1 MDSDNEEILPSI
13 NSDPVNLINQMTY
26 PTQSPLASMTK
37 AFSRSV
43 PNSRRNS
50 SDDHIDLLL
59 NSKLSLNEPY
69 DRYMTLIITRFFT
82 YIKIRRKSSLA
93 QELTNGLETNM
104 GLHDT
109 VQSNTE
115 GIERKKKDKI
125 SLILIHYVQVL
136 LSSSIILRYQS
147 IRQQLK
153 T

>member
-26 PTQSPLASMTK
+26 PTPLPLASMTK
-37 AFSRSV
+37 NFSRSM

-69 DRYMTLIITRFFT
+69 DRYMTLIIARFFT
-82 YIKIRRKSSLA
+82 YIKIRRKPSLA
-93 QELTNGLETNM
+93 QELMNGLGTNM

-115 GIERKKKDKI
+115 GIERKKKDKK
-125 SLILIHYVQVL
+125 SLILIHYMQVL
-136 LSSSIILRYQS
+136 LSLSIILQYQS
-147 IRQQLK
+147 IQQQLK